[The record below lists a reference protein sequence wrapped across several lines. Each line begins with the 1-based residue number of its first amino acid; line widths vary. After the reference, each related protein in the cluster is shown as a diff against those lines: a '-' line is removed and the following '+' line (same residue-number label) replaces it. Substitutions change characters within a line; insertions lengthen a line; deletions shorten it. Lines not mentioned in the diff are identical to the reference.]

1 MQRIFIGDVQGCA
14 NELETLI
21 SRAEETFGEDF
32 SLWVAGDLVNR
43 GPENLRPLERV
54 RRLVE
59 DGRAQYVLGNH
70 EVFLLEVAFGLRELR
85 PTDSI
90 DDVLSAPSANEWVE
104 WLRKR
109 PVVVPGEIEGQPFAM
124 VHAASSPD
132 WALPQLVEW
141 GEAVQKALGGSRK
154 QAEEFLA
161 LSPEEDETRNALARL
176 TRCRRIGADGVWSS
190 EEPEG
195 PEFAWHKAWLA
206 RGHDFGLVYGHWA
219 RQGLH
224 VVPGL
229 RGLDTGCVHHGRGK
243 DGFLTAWLPES
254 APEHVGAGP
263 RPKGL
268 ATFDAPDDRVWQ
280 IPAERRY
287 YYAADEVDPGTAGE
301 GAKAL

>member
-14 NELETLI
+14 GELETLV
-21 SRAEETFGEDF
+21 SRAEDRFGESF

-43 GPENLRPLERV
+43 GPENLRPLSRV

-59 DGRAQYVLGNH
+59 DGRAEYVLGNH

-90 DDVLSAPSANEWVE
+90 EDVLSANDAEEWVE

-132 WALPQLVEW
+132 WDLPELVRW
-141 GEAVQKALGGSRK
+141 GDDVHARLGGPRK
-154 QAEEFLA
+154 EAEAFLA
-161 LSPEEDETRNALARL
+161 LSPDSDETRNALARL
-176 TRCRRIGADGVWSS
+176 TRCRRIGADGAWSS

-195 PEFAWHKAWLA
+195 PEFAWHKAWLS
-206 RGHDFGLVYGHWA
+206 RGHSFGLVYGHWA

-224 VVPGL
+224 IVPGL
-229 RGLDTGCVHHGRGK
+229 RGLDSGCVHHGRGK
-243 DGFLTAWLPES
+243 DGFLTGWLPES
-254 APEHVGAGP
+254 APADVGSGK
-263 RPKGL
+263 RPDGL
-268 ATFDAPDDRVWQ
+268 AAFDVPDDRFWK

-287 YYAADEVDPGTAGE
+287 YYAEDEVNPAE
-301 GAKAL
+301 PSA